1 MAHFLVDRQWSML
14 DYVRAIQTG
23 GDMAREDPML
33 RVRLP
38 RDLKEFVQASARE
51 NHRSMNGEI
60 IIALRERQKA
70 ASAHTA

>member
-1 MAHFLVDRQWSML
+1 MV
-14 DYVRAIQTG
+14 
-23 GDMAREDPML
+23 REDPML

-38 RDLKEFVQASARE
+38 RDLKDFVQASARE

-60 IIALRERQKA
+60 IIALRERQKS